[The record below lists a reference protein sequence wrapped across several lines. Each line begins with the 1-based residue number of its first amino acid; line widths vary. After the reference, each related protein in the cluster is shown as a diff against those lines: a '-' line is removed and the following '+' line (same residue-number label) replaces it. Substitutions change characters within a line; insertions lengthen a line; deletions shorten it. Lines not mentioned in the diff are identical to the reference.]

1 MWRHTGMRPRTLLGL
16 TASLI
21 AVGAAG
27 AVTPAAGAP
36 LGFAPPGFVDQSLAG
51 GEPLVTAAP
60 VHGTLVYTSHEGTTH
75 LYQPGLATSSVL
87 PFLVNYR
94 DQVNIW
100 TSKDDGKSWQIVN
113 YQQTGF

>member
-1 MWRHTGMRPRTLLGL
+1 MRPRILLAL
-16 TASLI
+16 AAVTA
-21 AVGAAG
+21 AWAAG

-36 LGFAPPGFVDQSLAG
+36 LGFAPPIFVDQSLAG
-51 GEPLVTAAP
+51 GEPFVTADP

-94 DQVNIW
+94 DQVPAP
-100 TSKDDGKSWQIVN
+100 TPSVVPLASA
-113 YQQTGF
+113 